1 MWLVQP
7 FPGGGLVVP
16 RGAGGTGLVAPDGT
30 ERPVPPD
37 SRVQAPSAQLGA
49 VDPAVVATRGSA
61 VLALGFALRVAAGPR
76 LSPLG
81 LLATRVVAPRLGEPR
96 LVSGAPKRF
105 AQGIGL
111 TTTAVATVAL
121 ALGAPA
127 VAMAL
132 LAVIALFAALESGV
146 GFCAG
151 CWLFSLLIRAG
162 VVSDDTCV
170 ECSDITLRRATTTA

>member
-1 MWLVQP
+1 MTSHRL
-7 FPGGGLVVP
+7 
-16 RGAGGTGLVAPDGT
+16 A
-30 ERPVPPD
+30 
-37 SRVQAPSAQLGA
+37 LGF
-49 VDPAVVATRGSA
+49 PAVVNEKAARVVAAGVVVVAVTALATGWLWLSA
-61 VLALGFALRVAAGPR
+61 VLALGFLLRVITGPR

-111 TTTAVATVAL
+111 VVTALATVAL
-121 ALGAPA
+121 VLGAPTVA
-127 VAMAL
+127 VAL
-132 LAVIALFAALESGV
+132 LAVITLFAALESGV

-151 CWLFSLLIRAG
+151 CWLYGRLIRIG

-170 ECSDITLRRATTTA
+170 ECADITVRRRATTTA